1 MVAHDVGENVDVG
14 GENAEGCIPRS
25 DADGWVA
32 GEETVVILAIRS
44 GHHIAGN
51 APDRMVEE
59 IRLFE
64 RVAQIVER
72 AAVQRI
78 EADDVHIH
86 LHASEQSQTLQQQQS
101 WHLHGSEEQL
111 RILHIAFFE
120 VNVAQVEIHESAARL
135 RASVR
140 RPRNS
145 PPTKTTTRYLQ
156 LQSNIVLLQ
165 SLVQEPEAV
174 QHRPVVVVPAG
185 A

>member
-1 MVAHDVGENVDVG
+1 
-14 GENAEGCIPRS
+14 
-25 DADGWVA
+25 
-32 GEETVVILAIRS
+32 
-44 GHHIAGN
+44 
-51 APDRMVEE
+51 MVEE

-72 AAVQRI
+72 TAVQRI
-78 EADDVHIH
+78 EADDVYVH
-86 LHASEQSQTLQQQQS
+86 LHASEQSQTLLRQQN

-111 RILHIAFFE
+111 RILHVAFFE
-120 VNVAQVEIHESAARL
+120 VNVAQVEIHERTARL

-140 RPRNS
+140 RKRDS
-145 PPTKTTTRYLQ
+145 TPPTTTTRYLQ